1 MSNCDCEG
9 GGVEE
14 RGIECL
20 CEEGRRGRRGKGKE
34 NRKRKNNSLTSSRVH
49 MTAFSFVSSQTHV
62 VAFSPLS
69 PTLNEGSLFSLPLT
83 LMCSYGLYLNA
94 APTLANTG
102 NPSNRP
108 KNHFR
113 FSFFLFCFHFPYF
126 TSPSTSKWRSMLP

>member
-1 MSNCDCEG
+1 MRGEG
-9 GGVEE
+9 WRKGNRVFV
-14 RGIECL
+14 
-20 CEEGRRGRRGKGKE
+20 RRGEKRKKRKKKRKRK
-34 NRKRKNNSLTSSRVH
+34 NRKRKNNRLTSSRVH

-94 APTLANTG
+94 APTWANTC

-108 KNHFR
+108 KKHFR